1 MQKILTGSF
10 RSISGNIHEISI
22 YDLQSNEPDLDTTV
36 LLESPGYT
44 LSNNA
49 NITEYVKGGIIES
62 SVTFTIR
69 NIDKV
74 LNPFLEELSTSPE
87 NRYIIEI
94 KRNKEP
100 FWKGVL
106 LNDFSNRPDLPQEG
120 VEFTATDG
128 FLILDKI
135 LATTSN
141 APSLGNYAL
150 SLLKTIIVGLR
161 QIPTVALWQGDDVNF
176 ILVLTNWYSQ
186 TMIDYPQIGYNPP
199 DDPMERVIF
208 AGSSMWQKVTEKQ
221 GYNGK
226 IVKSI
231 EPLTYREVI
240 QHILERFNAILVM
253 DKGVWTIAQRELLK
267 DGEIDFKA
275 YRKNYIF
282 QTSPHVWRG
291 YPFVVT
297 KDFKHII
304 THQSNPTQKYR
315 SNGNFSYLPALK
327 SVEVIYGG
335 GNLAD
340 GFPSLIPAKFGI
352 GQHYYTMPVSS
363 GEGNYLHLRV
373 KFTENFV
380 IDYNGISMPQMQ
392 WSQYVQYTIHV
403 KQGDKF
409 LMNDGTWKNQVG
421 GRCTAFGRVRIYC
434 TDLESWTFAYQDYV
448 EIDKEWFSQGLPYA
462 DTELEIWITREI
474 GPQTSQDAW
483 IKPNS
488 QFNYNPDAENHF
500 LMYVVNNET
509 PVNHATFKAENPDQ
523 NFVTEIE
530 LTPSLFGSARVL
542 SGATQTILHNNLFSH
557 AGMWGVGEDGVKDK
571 YFNAIL
577 VQETMRQQQI
587 NLLIYNGD
595 IYDRDT
601 IKPMSPLHVI
611 QISKYEGSKVR
622 HFLMT
627 PNHVVYSARDEM
639 WTGDWIEIS
648 TRSIQPY
655 IPPVII
661 DNIVVHRPDIVALQ
675 MDRIENIV
683 NPDTGDIDTTGGGL
697 FPHSQITSGNLLI
710 TNIDELNPPAL
721 PESNDIV
728 HISNVNGEMT
738 VTDYLGN
745 IEKLGTANNPLECD
759 PESIII
765 NDGFIYNSHVAENPK
780 LCNGDWRVPSQIEFQ
795 NLIDYLISIG
805 CNYDDTFSGNKIAKA
820 MASEIEGNWQTSTN
834 VGSVGSSDFPNKRNI
849 TKLNI
854 KGAGLRTS
862 SNFENKGEETLLLSR
877 TTGGMLLSFESAEAD
892 LLPDSESSGSIRL
905 MREVTGAESTLPDF
919 TEIPDVYTG
928 NDGKMY
934 GGVKINNLIWLTSN
948 LAETKFNDGTEI
960 PYCTSQ
966 EKWNDL
972 TMPLYCAYQND
983 ISIAHSKGIQRFK
996 DNISL
1001 KETTLISTFKE
1012 ISHNY
1017 YLNEQDNIL
1026 QANQD
1031 LQIFLPSANSVKGKK
1046 FTILTEQISKV
1057 DIIAKTGE
1065 FIDSTQYIS
1074 LSAYRCCT
1082 IISTGTNWRILS
1094 LK

>member
-1 MQKILTGSF
+1 MQKILTGGF
-10 RSISGNIHEISI
+10 KSISDNIHEISI
-22 YDLQSNEPDLDTTV
+22 YDTQSNGPDLSTTV
-36 LLESPGYT
+36 ILESPGYT

-74 LNPFLEELSTSPE
+74 LDPFLQELSISPE

-94 KRNKEP
+94 KRNNES

-141 APSLGNYAL
+141 AQSLGNYAL

-161 QIPTVALWQGDDVNF
+161 QIPTVALWQGNDVNF
-176 ILVLTNWYSQ
+176 VLILTNWYSQ
-186 TMIDYPQIGYNPP
+186 TMIDYPQIGFNPP

-208 AGSSMWQKVTEKQ
+208 AGFSMWQKVTEKE

-226 IVKSI
+226 IVRRS

-253 DKGVWTIAQRELLK
+253 DKGRWTITQRELLK

-282 QTSPHVWRG
+282 QTSPHIWRG
-291 YPFVVT
+291 HPFVETRNFV
-297 KDFKHII
+297 HII

-340 GFPSLIPAKFGI
+340 GFPSLVPSKFGI

-380 IDYNGISMPQMQ
+380 IDYNGTSMPQMQ

-421 GRCTAFGRVRIYC
+421 GRCSVFGNIRIYC
-434 TDLESWTFAYQDYV
+434 TDLQAWTFAYKDYV
-448 EIDKEWFSQGLPYA
+448 EIEKEWFSHGLPYE

-483 IKPNS
+483 IAPNS

-500 LMYVVNNET
+500 VMYIVNNET
-509 PVNHATFKAENPDQ
+509 PVNYATFRAENPNQ

-542 SGATQTILHNNLFSH
+542 SGATQTISHNNLFTH

-577 VQETMRQQQI
+577 VQETIRQQLI

-595 IYDRDT
+595 IYDRDK

-611 QISKYEGSKVR
+611 QISKYEGTKVR

-627 PNHVVYSARDEM
+627 PNRVRYSARDEV
-639 WTGDWIEIS
+639 WSGDWIEIC
-648 TRSIQPY
+648 TRLIQPY

-661 DNIVVHRPDIVALQ
+661 DNIIVVHRPDSAAFQID
-675 MDRIENIV
+675 MIENIV
-683 NPDTGDIDTTGGGL
+683 NPVTGDIDTTGGGL
-697 FPHSQITSGNLLI
+697 FPHSRITSGNLLI
-710 TNIDELNPPAL
+710 TNIDELNPPSL
-721 PESNDIV
+721 PESNDVV

-759 PESIII
+759 PKSIII
-765 NDGFIYNSHVAENPK
+765 NDGYIYNSHVAENPK
-780 LCNGDWRVPSQIEFQ
+780 LCNGAWGVPSQMEFQ
-795 NLIDYLISIG
+795 RLITYLISIG

-820 MASEIEGNWQTSTN
+820 MASEIEGNWETSTN
-834 VGSVGSSDFPNKRNI
+834 VGSVGNPDFSNKRNM
-849 TKLNI
+849 TRLNI
-854 KGAGLRTS
+854 KGAGIRTDA
-862 SNFENKGEETLLLSR
+862 NFRHKGEYTCLLSR
-877 TTGGMLLSFESAEAD
+877 NGGYMALSFESAEV
-892 LLPDSESSGSIRL
+892 EISSHDIEDGSIRL
-905 MREVTGAESTLPDF
+905 IREATYAESNLSDF
-919 TEIPDVYTG
+919 TEIQDVYTG

-934 GGVKINNLIWLTSN
+934 GGVKINNLIWLISN
-948 LAETKFNDGTEI
+948 LAETKLNDGTEI
-960 PYCTSQ
+960 PYCTNQ
-966 EKWNDL
+966 EKWNEL
-972 TMPLYCAYQND
+972 TTPLYCAYQND

-1026 QANQD
+1026 LANQD
-1031 LQIFLPSANSVKGKK
+1031 LKISLPYANSVKGKK
-1046 FTILTEQISKV
+1046 FTILTENTSVEIY
-1057 DIIAKTGE
+1057 ANAGE
-1065 FIDSTQYIS
+1065 TIDNTSYIS
-1074 LSAYRCCT
+1074 LSAYQCCT
-1082 IISTGTNWRILS
+1082 IISTGFNWRILS

>member
-74 LNPFLEELSTSPE
+74 LDPLLQELSISPE

-94 KRNKEP
+94 KRNNEP

-135 LATTSN
+135 LAPTSN
-141 APSLGNYAL
+141 AQSLGNYAL

-176 ILVLTNWYSQ
+176 VLVLTNWYSQ

-267 DGEIDFKA
+267 EGEIDFKA
-275 YRKNYIF
+275 YRKNYSF
-282 QTSPHVWRG
+282 PTSPHVWRG

-327 SVEVIYGG
+327 SVSVIYGG

-380 IDYNGISMPQMQ
+380 IDYNGVGMPQMQ

-403 KQGDKF
+403 RQGDKF

-421 GRCTAFGRVRIYC
+421 GRCTVFGNIRIYC
-434 TDLESWTFAYQDYV
+434 TDLEEWTFAYQDYV

-462 DTELEIWITREI
+462 DTELEVWITREI

-483 IKPNS
+483 IEPNS

-509 PVNHATFKAENPDQ
+509 PVNHATFKAENPNQ

-557 AGMWGVGEDGVKDK
+557 AGMWGVGENGVKDK

-611 QISKYEGSKVR
+611 RISKYEGTKVR

-627 PNHVVYSARDEM
+627 PNHVRYSARDEV
-639 WTGDWIEIS
+639 WSGDWIEIS
-648 TRSIQPY
+648 TILTQPY
-655 IPPVII
+655 IPPADIAL
-661 DNIVVHRPDIVALQ
+661 IVAHRPDIIATQVD
-675 MDRIENIV
+675 MIGRII
-683 NPDTGDIDTTGGGL
+683 NPNTGDVDTTGGGL

-710 TNIDELNPPAL
+710 TNMDALNPPAL
-721 PESNDIV
+721 PENNNIIHV
-728 HISNVNGEMT
+728 GNVNGEMV

-745 IEKLGTANNPLECD
+745 TEKLGSANNPLEYD
-759 PESIII
+759 VKSITI
-765 NDGFIYNSHVAENPK
+765 NDGFIYNPYVAQNPI
-780 LCNGDWRVPSQIEFQ
+780 LCNGNWKVPSLSDFEE
-795 NLIDYLISIG
+795 LIGYLISIG

-820 MASEIEGNWQTSTN
+820 MASEIEGNWETSTN

-854 KGAGLRTS
+854 KGAGIRTDA
-862 SNFENKGEETLLLSR
+862 NFRVKGEYTCLLSR
-877 TTGGMLLSFESAEAD
+877 NGGYMALSFESAEVEITSHD
-892 LLPDSESSGSIRL
+892 KEGGSIRL
-905 MREVTGAESTLPDF
+905 IREATYAESNLSDF
-919 TEIPDVYTG
+919 TEIQDVYTG

-948 LAETKFNDGTEI
+948 LAETKLNDGTEI
-960 PYCTSQ
+960 PYCTNQ
-966 EKWNDL
+966 EKWNEL
-972 TMPLYCAYQND
+972 TTPLYCAYQND

-1026 QANQD
+1026 LANQD
-1031 LQIFLPSANSVKGKK
+1031 LKISLPYANSVKGKK
-1046 FTILTEQISKV
+1046 FTILTENTYVEIY
-1057 DIIAKTGE
+1057 ANAGE
-1065 FIDSTQYIS
+1065 TIDNTSYIS

-1082 IISTGTNWRILS
+1082 IISTGFNWRILS

>member
-1 MQKILTGSF
+1 MQKILTGGF
-10 RSISGNIHEISI
+10 KSISDNIHEISI
-22 YDLQSNEPDLDTTV
+22 YDTQSNGPDLSTTV
-36 LLESPGYT
+36 ILESPGYT

-69 NIDKV
+69 NIDRV
-74 LNPFLEELSTSPE
+74 LNPFLKELSTSPE

-94 KRNKEP
+94 KRNNES

-141 APSLGNYAL
+141 APSLGDYAL

-161 QIPTVALWQGDDVNF
+161 QIPTVALWQGNDVNF
-176 ILVLTNWYSQ
+176 VLVLTNWYSQ

-226 IVKSI
+226 IIESI

-267 DGEIDFKA
+267 DGVIDFKA

-282 QTSPHVWRG
+282 PTSPHVWRG

-340 GFPSLIPAKFGI
+340 GFPSLVPSKFRI

-380 IDYNGISMPQMQ
+380 IDYNGVSMPQMQ

-403 KQGDKF
+403 RQGDKF
-409 LMNDGTWKNQVG
+409 LMEDGTWRNQVG
-421 GRCTAFGRVRIYC
+421 GRCTAFGNIRIYC
-434 TDLESWTFAYQDYV
+434 TDLEEWTFAYQDYV
-448 EIDKEWFSQGLPYA
+448 EIDKEWFSQGLPYQ
-462 DTELEIWITREI
+462 DTELEVWITREI

-500 LMYVVNNET
+500 LMYIVNNET
-509 PVNHATFKAENPDQ
+509 PVNYAIFRAENTNQ

-557 AGMWGVGEDGVKDK
+557 AGMWGVGENGVKDK

-595 IYDRDT
+595 IYDRDK
-601 IKPMSPLHVI
+601 IKPMSPLHVLR
-611 QISKYEGSKVR
+611 ISRYEGAKVR

-627 PNHVVYSARDEM
+627 PNHVRYSARDEV

-648 TRSIQPY
+648 TILIQPY
-655 IPPVII
+655 IPPADIAR
-661 DNIVVHRPDIVALQ
+661 IVAYRPDSLALQ

-697 FPHSQITSGNLLI
+697 FPYSQITSGNLLI
-710 TNIDELNPPAL
+710 TNMDALNPPAL
-721 PESNDIV
+721 PENNNIIHV
-728 HISNVNGEMT
+728 GNVNGGMV

-745 IEKLGTANNPLECD
+745 TEKLGSANNPLEYD
-759 PESIII
+759 VKSMTI
-765 NDGFIYNSHVAENPK
+765 NNGFIYNPYVARNK
-780 LCNGDWRVPSQIEFQ
+780 ILCNGNWKVPSLSDFEE
-795 NLIDYLISIG
+795 LIDYLISVG
-805 CNYDDTFSGNKIAKA
+805 CNYDGTFEGNKIAKA
-820 MASEIEGNWQTSTN
+820 MASEIEGNWETSTN
-834 VGSVGSSDFPNKRNI
+834 VGSVGNPDFSNKRN
-849 TKLNI
+849 TTRLNI
-854 KGAGLRTS
+854 KGAGIRTDA
-862 SNFENKGEETLLLSR
+862 NFGDKGEYTCLLSR
-877 TTGGMLLSFESAEAD
+877 NGGYMALSFESAEV
-892 LLPDSESSGSIRL
+892 EISSHDIEGGSIRL
-905 MREVTGAESTLPDF
+905 IREATYAESDLSDF
-919 TEIPDVYTG
+919 TEIQDVYTG

-948 LAETKFNDGTEI
+948 LAETRLNDGTEI
-960 PYCTSQ
+960 PYCTNQ
-966 EKWNDL
+966 EKWNEL
-972 TMPLYCAYQND
+972 TTPLYCAYQND

-1026 QANQD
+1026 LANQD
-1031 LQIFLPSANSVKGKK
+1031 LKISLPYANSVKGKK
-1046 FTILTEQISKV
+1046 FTILTENTSVEIY
-1057 DIIAKTGE
+1057 ANAGE
-1065 FIDSTQYIS
+1065 TIDNTSYIS
-1074 LSAYRCCT
+1074 LSAYQCCT
-1082 IISTGTNWRILS
+1082 IISTGFNWRIFS